1 MKYAVGK
8 MNNNDVAYIDPDHR
22 WTTSGGILNTNLYY
36 KDNLH
41 LVEKGNEKLEK
52 AITTAFN
59 VGALKQQ
66 QNLPEIGQQHQKK
79 LPQHQQ
85 KHHYQQ
91 QEGQQHREELQKH
104 QKEQPKQKSKH
115 HQHQI
120 KRQLPQEEIQNHQEG
135 QQRYQ
140 RQRKQHINEQ
150 LKQHQQQQQQQKQ
163 QHQQQKRDETRNS
176 YTLNKIYSIII
187 AAKTCE
193 DVKSSNTKYMRA

>member
-91 QEGQQHREELQKH
+91 QEGQQHREEF
-104 QKEQPKQKSKH
+104 
-115 HQHQI
+115 
-120 KRQLPQEEIQNHQEG
+120 
-135 QQRYQ
+135 
-140 RQRKQHINEQ
+140 
-150 LKQHQQQQQQQKQ
+150 
-163 QHQQQKRDETRNS
+163 QKRTA
-176 YTLNKIYSIII
+176 K
-187 AAKTCE
+187 AKT
-193 DVKSSNTKYMRA
+193 KAPTTSNRTSIASRRDPETPRRTTVISATTQTT